1 MNEQELQALYS
12 QVLDLSQNIPNS
24 QRLEDADATVT
35 MVSPLCG
42 SQISVDLKLRNG
54 IIEGFGQ
61 KVRACTLG
69 AAAAAM
75 VGARVVGRP
84 ATELQALRET
94 MHGMLKENGPPPHGD
109 WQQLAIL
116 QAAQDLVSRHGSIML
131 VFDAIGTAI
140 EEIQGQSGNTGPA
153 PPGKGIPDTVR
164 A

>member
-131 VFDAIGTAI
+131 VFDAIGEAI